1 MELEELEQQLCHGD
15 AFRKELLQGGDGDGQ
30 EQQQEQ
36 QVKAE
41 IHSHSHYYL
50 VQVISKQ
57 RYTNITLHKAEDGSI
72 MELPGLTN
80 QPMEVLWN

>member
-1 MELEELEQQLCHGD
+1 MQ
-15 AFRKELLQGGDGDGQ
+15 DGDGQ

-50 VQVISKQ
+50 VQVV
-57 RYTNITLHKAEDGSI
+57 
-72 MELPGLTN
+72 
-80 QPMEVLWN
+80 PMLIASNACALLMNPYPDAG

>member
-1 MELEELEQQLCHGD
+1 MFELPYAEVALFWVHQSIKIQQYN
-15 AFRKELLQGGDGDGQ
+15 LQDGDGQ

-50 VQVISKQ
+50 VQVV
-57 RYTNITLHKAEDGSI
+57 
-72 MELPGLTN
+72 
-80 QPMEVLWN
+80 PMLIASNACVLC

>member
-1 MELEELEQQLCHGD
+1 MELKELEQQLVTNIGD
-15 AFRKELLQGGDGDGQ
+15 AFRKELLQGGVGDGDRQ

-50 VQVISKQ
+50 VQVIC
-57 RYTNITLHKAEDGSI
+57 
-72 MELPGLTN
+72 
-80 QPMEVLWN
+80 

>member
-1 MELEELEQQLCHGD
+1 METTGGTCKYVF
-15 AFRKELLQGGDGDGQ
+15 AFNQKFLWYQEYFQGGDGEGQ

-50 VQVISKQ
+50 VQVKFGDD
-57 RYTNITLHKAEDGSI
+57 DGDV
-72 MELPGLTN
+72 GDVGDVGDDDN
-80 QPMEVLWN
+80 

>member
-1 MELEELEQQLCHGD
+1 M
-15 AFRKELLQGGDGDGQ
+15 QGGEGQ

-50 VQVISKQ
+50 VQVILAMNADILNA
-57 RYTNITLHKAEDGSI
+57 YAES
-72 MELPGLTN
+72 
-80 QPMEVLWN
+80 QC